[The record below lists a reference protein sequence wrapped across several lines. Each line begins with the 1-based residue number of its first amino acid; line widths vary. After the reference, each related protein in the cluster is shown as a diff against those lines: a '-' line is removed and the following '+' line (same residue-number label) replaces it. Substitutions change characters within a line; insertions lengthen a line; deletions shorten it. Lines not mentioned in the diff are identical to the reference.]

1 MQPQSPKFSFKPWMK
16 RNKEMERLDS
26 TDHIAELSETALCK
40 EMDADRRQP
49 TELST
54 IVRAE
59 LPARRSI
66 YELPGS

>member
-1 MQPQSPKFSFKPWMK
+1 
-16 RNKEMERLDS
+16 MERLDS
-26 TDHIAELSETALCK
+26 TDHLAELSETATCK
-40 EMDADRRQP
+40 EMDADSRQP

-54 IVRAE
+54 MVRAE

>member
-1 MQPQSPKFSFKPWMK
+1 
-16 RNKEMERLDS
+16 MERLDS
-26 TDHIAELSETALCK
+26 TEQLAELSATARRK
-40 EMDADRRQP
+40 ELDADKRHP
-49 TELST
+49 TELAT